1 MLAQQSFIGAE
12 ARVFHNTSPQKISI
26 HKDVCIYVVLSGN
39 TTMFQSF
46 SEHFT
51 WKSALADFQHKQWS
65 RVLRSVYSE
74 VPEAPET
81 TYDESLQTSGMNT
94 LHTWALEHSERR
106 FGILTRVIF
115 QLMTALLSFCPP
127 GAVNTDGD
135 DHVPRHR

>member
-1 MLAQQSFIGAE
+1 MKVTTLLSTESRLGDFVVERCIMGNVCSPRWYLPRG
-12 ARVFHNTSPQKISI
+12 RVCASCNGGCLVTS
-26 HKDVCIYVVLSGN
+26 
-39 TTMFQSF
+39 
-46 SEHFT
+46 
-51 WKSALADFQHKQWS
+51 ADFQHKHWS

-94 LHTWALEHSERR
+94 LHTWALEHGERR

-127 GAVNTDGD
+127 GAGNTDGD